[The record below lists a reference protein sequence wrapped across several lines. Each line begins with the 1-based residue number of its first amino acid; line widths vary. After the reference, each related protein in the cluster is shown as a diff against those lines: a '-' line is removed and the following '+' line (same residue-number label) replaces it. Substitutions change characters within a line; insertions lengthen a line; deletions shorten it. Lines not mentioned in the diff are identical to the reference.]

1 MGLTKRRWALAL
13 LLAVV
18 LAAFGASVFGG
29 EAPVSSDR
37 HDAALTAYEGG
48 PAALSPTRSLGV
60 TERPALP
67 TEYAV
72 APRRPAP
79 PAPFVHRRAPLD
91 HGSVPPRERR
101 TPSTG
106 DRAPPS
112 H

>member
-18 LAAFGASVFGG
+18 LAAFGASALGG
-29 EAPVSSDR
+29 EAPASADR
-37 HDAALTAYEGG
+37 HDAALTAYESA

-60 TERPALP
+60 TERPAPP
-67 TEYAV
+67 TEYAM
-72 APRRPAP
+72 APPHPAP
-79 PAPFVHRRAPLD
+79 PVPFAHRRAPLD
-91 HGSVPPRERR
+91 PDSVRPQKRR
-101 TPSTG
+101 APSTG